1 MRGVAH
7 SLLSSY
13 LTNWK
18 QSVTINYC
26 STSLNFNN
34 WVPKGSTL
42 GPLLFLIYI
51 SDLENSMV
59 SNPHLFA
66 DDTCICVNAYTITRG
81 GVEDTRFKAKDTKK
95 SKTKDTGARVL

>member
-1 MRGVAH
+1 MRGVVH

-18 QSVTINYC
+18 QSVTINNYC

-34 WVPKGSTL
+34 WVPQGSTL

-51 SDLENSMV
+51 SDLENSMGI
-59 SNPHLFA
+59 NPHLFA
-66 DDTCICVNAYTITRG
+66 DDTCICVNADTITRG
-81 GVEDTRFKAKDTKK
+81 GVEDTRFNAKDTKK
-95 SKTKDTGARVL
+95 IQGQGHWR